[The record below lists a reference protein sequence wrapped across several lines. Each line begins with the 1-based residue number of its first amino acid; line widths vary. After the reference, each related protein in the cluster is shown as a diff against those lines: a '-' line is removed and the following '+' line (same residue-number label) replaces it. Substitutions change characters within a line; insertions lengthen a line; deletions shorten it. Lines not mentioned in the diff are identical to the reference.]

1 MHRALGF
8 FRRGTEVVNFRQVVK
23 DTDKKPVEE
32 KSIKITKEKQKFE
45 RLHVSI
51 PYLRKMFEYSKY
63 KMHYIDNLLPPEGS
77 TVYRCG
83 DLVDLCLGP
92 HIQNTGKIKALKVM
106 KVHVTSNLRALRLS
120 NVY

>member
-1 MHRALGF
+1 M
-8 FRRGTEVVNFRQVVK
+8 VK
-23 DTDKKPVEE
+23 DTDKKPIED
-32 KSIKITKEKQKFE
+32 KSLKIVKEKQKFE

-51 PYLRKMFEYSKY
+51 SDLKTMFAYSKY

-92 HIQNTGKIKALKVM
+92 HIQNSSKIKAFKVM
-106 KVHVTSNLRALRLS
+106 KV
-120 NVY
+120 